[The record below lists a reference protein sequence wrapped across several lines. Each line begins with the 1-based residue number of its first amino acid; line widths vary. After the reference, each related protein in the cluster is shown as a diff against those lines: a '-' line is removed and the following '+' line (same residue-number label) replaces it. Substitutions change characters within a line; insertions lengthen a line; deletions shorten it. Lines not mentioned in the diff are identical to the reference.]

1 MLALTGRDQMQSV
14 LSRTTGSVWPANHG
28 WVRNSKKLAMIRRLG
43 IALLYAIGGYF
54 VGAFAGYFL
63 IEWFSSNV
71 HDRSLEAAMSSIF
84 VWGPVG
90 AVVAFIVGF
99 IWGIRPLP

>member
-1 MLALTGRDQMQSV
+1 MKRIGM
-14 LSRTTGSVWPANHG
+14 G
-28 WVRNSKKLAMIRRLG
+28 
-43 IALLYAIGGYF
+43 LLCAIGGYF
-54 VGAFAGYFL
+54 VGALAGYFL

-84 VWGPVG
+84 LWGPFG

-99 IWGIRPLP
+99 IWGGRRSRIAGAKG